1 MSDLPSMPS
10 SWLQTPPEGRR
21 KNLYQTIVFGLTV
34 LATIIVLTPVAIV
47 AVYVLREGASAIT
60 PTFLLEGP
68 VRDGREGGI
77 WPVIVLTGYTLILV
91 VVMAVPF
98 GVGSAVFLAEYARPG
113 RLLRFIN
120 LTIINLAGVPS
131 IVYGLFGAAFFL
143 DVLGGEKSLWV
154 VSATL
159 ALQALAI
166 IITSARESLLSVTRG
181 IREGSLALGV
191 SQLRTTF
198 FITLPQAL
206 PGIITGVLLAVSRA
220 AGETAPVIVVGA
232 ILAKNVSLSPDAVI
246 SERAQLLS
254 FELYGRITQGIGYP
268 DERKWGIAL
277 VLLTVVLVFNLSAL
291 FLRWRISRLGSVRR
305 N

>member
-1 MSDLPSMPS
+1 MSASPNS
-10 SWLQTPPEGRR
+10 STWLQTTPEGRR
-21 KNLYQTIVFGLTV
+21 KAILQTAVFGLTL
-34 LATIIVLTPVAIV
+34 LATIIVLTPIV
-47 AVYVLREGASAIT
+47 IVGGYVLREGFSAIT
-60 PTFLLEGP
+60 PSFLLDGP
-68 VRDGREGGI
+68 IRDGREGGI
-77 WPVIVLTGYTLILV
+77 FPVIVLTGYTLILV

-143 DVLGGEKSLWV
+143 DLLGGSKSLWV

-166 IITSARESLLSVTRG
+166 IITSSREALLSVTRG
-181 IREGSLALGV
+181 IRDGSLALGV
-191 SQLRTTF
+191 SKLRTTF

-206 PGIITGVLLAVSRA
+206 PGIITGVLLAISRA

-232 ILAKNVSLSPDAVI
+232 IIAKNVDLSPAAVVNQ
-246 SERAQLLS
+246 RAQALS
-254 FELYGRITQGIGYP
+254 FELYGRIIEGIGYP

-277 VLLTVVLVFNLSAL
+277 VLLTIVLIFNISAL
-291 FLRWRISRLGSVRR
+291 FLRWRIASFGSVRR